1 MNNFSIDLDLL
12 FFFVLL
18 CFVLFL
24 FFGSF
29 TNCKI
34 GGKTL
39 TFLCHVIRNTYPMK
53 IGGKNRI
60 RFLDVIEETSKTNL
74 DPDIILL
81 SVTQFLHRYIVIS

>member
-1 MNNFSIDLDLL
+1 MNNFSIDLDLFSL
-12 FFFVLL
+12 FV
-18 CFVLFL
+18 C

-39 TFLCHVIRNTYPMK
+39 TFLCHVIRNIYPTK
-53 IGGKNRI
+53 IRGGDRI

-74 DPDIILL
+74 DPDIILF
-81 SVTQFLHRYIVIS
+81 SVAQFLHRYTVIS